1 MWVQENLKW
10 TDHITKTASSCFA
23 ALSIIKKI
31 KNLAPTA
38 LKKQLAESLILS
50 KLDYNDVVMYPLAQ
64 YLQTKSQRVQ
74 KCPAS
79 FVKNGYANV
88 TDVIKLGWL
97 PVKERNE
104 LHLLRATHKAMYDVH
119 WPSYLPLQK
128 RENIRRL
135 RSNAIP

>member
-1 MWVQENLKW
+1 MSGQ
-10 TDHITKTASSCFA
+10 H
-23 ALSIIKKI
+23 
-31 KNLAPTA
+31 
-38 LKKQLAESLILS
+38 
-50 KLDYNDVVMYPLAQ
+50 KLPH
-64 YLQTKSQRVQ
+64 YLQTKLQRVE

-104 LHLLRATHKAMYDVH
+104 FHLLRATNKEMYDVH

-135 RSNAIP
+135 RSNAIPQLIVPLLRALVCKNQTYRGKGGKFDFFLILMLDRLDYN

>member
-1 MWVQENLKW
+1 MSRQ
-10 TDHITKTASSCFA
+10 H
-23 ALSIIKKI
+23 
-31 KNLAPTA
+31 
-38 LKKQLAESLILS
+38 
-50 KLDYNDVVMYPLAQ
+50 KLPH
-64 YLQTKSQRVQ
+64 YLQTKLQRVE

-88 TDVIKLGWL
+88 TNRIKLGWL

-104 LHLLRATHKAMYDVH
+104 FHLLRATHKEMYDVH

-135 RSNAIP
+135 RSNVIPQLIVPLLTGTFQYSAAKLFNGLPCDIKL